1 MLTWVEIDRGA
12 LNHNLKEFRRVIGSK
27 TKLMAVVKSNAYG
40 HGFLAVSKFCDANK
54 NVDWLA
60 VVNLDEALL
69 LRKNKIKKP
78 ILILSFFELIKL
90 KKQPA
95 IFFKNVSFPVYDLKT
110 ARELNQLASQRGIRI
125 KMHLKV
131 DVGTSR
137 IGFLAKDLLS
147 FKTLKTLKSLKF
159 LYLEGLFSHFAAS
172 EENQNYTKKQLK
184 IFNLIIAELKK
195 QGIDPPFKHIA
206 CTAASLTAPTS
217 HFNAIRLGL
226 GLYGLWPS
234 PQTKKRNGLTL
245 KPALSWQTRLIQV
258 KKIPAGAPIGYG
270 CAYIAQRPTLLGI
283 IPVGYWDGLDRKL
296 SNCGQVMVKGKKCA
310 ILGRICMN
318 LTMIDLTNLKTKTGD
333 KVTLLGKSKKLAITA
348 EDLAQKINTIN
359 YEVVTRINPLLPRML
374 V

>member
-1 MLTWVEIDRGA
+1 MLTWLEIDRSA
-12 LNHNLKEFRRVIGSK
+12 LDHNLKEFRRVIGSK

-40 HGFLAVSKFCDANK
+40 HGFWEVSKFCDANK

-78 ILILSFFELIKL
+78 ILILSFFELAKL

-110 ARELNQLASQRGIRI
+110 AQELNQLASQKGIRI
-125 KMHLKV
+125 KIHLKI

-137 IGFLAKDLLS
+137 IGFLAKDLLY
-147 FKTLKTLKSLKF
+147 LKTLKSFKS
-159 LYLEGLFSHFAAS
+159 LYFEGLFSHFAAS

-184 IFNLIIAELKK
+184 IFNQIIAELKK

-206 CTAASLTAPTS
+206 CTAASLTTPAS

-270 CAYIAQRPTLLGI
+270 CAYIAQRPIRLGI

-296 SNCGQVMVKGKKCA
+296 SNCGQVMIKDKKCA

-333 KVTLLGKSKKLAITA
+333 KVTLLGKNKKLAITA
-348 EDLAQKINTIN
+348 ENLAQKINTIN
-359 YEVVTRINPLLPRML
+359 YEVVTRINPLLPRIPI
-374 V
+374 